1 MQPITP
7 PSAEDLAQAIQEA
20 GSSGK
25 AIAVMGNNSK
35 RLMAGPILPADVTI
49 STTRLSRV
57 LQYEP
62 NDLTVSVE
70 AGMRFDSLQKLLGQN
85 RQMVALDPPFCQQAS
100 IGGVIASNTSGPMR
114 RAFGTARDLT
124 IGMKFATLEGKVV
137 STGGMV
143 VKNVAGLDMGKL
155 MAGSFGTLA
164 VITSVN
170 LRLHPLP
177 EQTETFAFSFADLD
191 AAIEK
196 RDAILRGV
204 LRPVALDLMSP
215 AASARLGRRGYVLA
229 LRAGG
234 SRKVLDRYA
243 RELAGSERSR
253 GIDETN
259 FWTQVREYTPDYL
272 ARQRGGVV
280 VRISTT
286 LSGVRSVLR
295 SVSGAAIAR
304 AASGITYAYLSAW
317 QGVGSLRRAATE
329 HGWGMVVEYGPDEIR
344 GEKDLWLAPSQSGPA
359 NAFAMMKRVKQMF
372 DPNNSL
378 NHLRLYGRI

>member
-1 MQPITP
+1 MPQITP
-7 PSAEDLAQAIQEA
+7 PSAEALAQAIRDA
-20 GSSGK
+20 ASTGK

-35 RLMAGPILPADVTI
+35 RLMAGPILPADVTV
-49 STTRLSRV
+49 STAGLNQI

-70 AGMRFDSLQKLLGQN
+70 SGMRFDALQKLLGQN
-85 RQMVALDPPFCQQAS
+85 RQMIALDPPFWPQAS

-124 IGMKFATLEGKVV
+124 IGMKFATLEGKLV

-143 VKNVAGLDMGKL
+143 VKNVAGLDMGK
-155 MAGSFGTLA
+155 MMIGSFGTLA

-170 LRLHPLP
+170 LRLHPVP

-204 LRPVALDLMSP
+204 LRPMAVDLMSS
-215 AASARLGRRGYVLA
+215 AASARLGHRGYLLA
-229 LRAGG
+229 MRAGG

-243 RELAGSERSR
+243 RELAGSERLKS
-253 GIDETN
+253 IDDTN

-272 ARQRGGVV
+272 RRQRGGVV
-280 VRISTT
+280 LRISTT
-286 LSGVRSVLR
+286 LSSVGTVLR
-295 SVSGAAIAR
+295 LVSGAAITR
-304 AASGITYAYLSAW
+304 AASGVTYAYLSSW
-317 QGVGSLRRAATE
+317 QGVSALRKAATE
-329 HGWGMVVEYGPDEIR
+329 HGWGIVVEYASDEIR
-344 GEKDLWLAPSQSGPA
+344 SEKDLWLAPSREGPA

-378 NHLRLYGRI
+378 NRLRLYGRI